1 MAKAVVMQ
9 VTDIKNRRQDMNTRQ
24 LFFTAADS
32 IRHLIRTVR
41 TLPKTWLM
49 VFLATCLAAHTL
61 PAAAAPDHAALSPLA
76 PVQIAPDH
84 ATPAYTTPEQQA
96 RTLPAQ
102 WQVASNTGSGPAT
115 AAGAVSTNAVEPV
128 SPQQAPPLQGAAL
141 AAANESTAKNGMDEQ
156 GRADWRELEKGLL
169 FGEFQLND
177 GDARLSVLRI
187 DPAYFD
193 FTLCARS
200 QDSGPSRPL
209 SQWGEQYNLSAA
221 INASMYLP
229 DGSTSTGYMRQGDH
243 TNNGRIVQR
252 FGAFFVAGPDEPG
265 LPLAAILD
273 RDNPLWRQQM
283 ERYSLVIQNYRMI
296 NADRRILWSPGGPH
310 YSISAVAQD
319 GEGQI
324 LFMHCRQPVEAYA
337 FAQQVLHLPLNVRTV
352 MYVEGGGQAGLLVR
366 SAALTR
372 ELVGLSPSGLLVTGD
387 LRAVLPNVLGARRK
401 GVPAHPAENSA
412 AAPENP
418 GPEQSGPVQFG
429 PAQSAPEL
437 PAAATPPA
445 TESGATSVAPQQ
457 NPQQQPNTTVVIP
470 LLAPSHTVLP
480 TPQPKQI
487 QQQIQGQEQEQ
498 RNNQA
503 AGQSPATQAGP
514 NPTET
519 AREPLTQPGTALGR
533 PASDTPQTALPATGN
548 KPAE

>member
-9 VTDIKNRRQDMNTRQ
+9 VTDIKNRQQDMNTRQ
-24 LFFTAADS
+24 ILSTAADS
-32 IRHLIRTVR
+32 IRPLRRTIR
-41 TLPKTWLM
+41 TLPKIWLAVCLSM
-49 VFLATCLAAHTL
+49 SLAALAL
-61 PAAAAPDHAALSPLA
+61 PALAAPDTAATDAGAVGATATAAVAASTAEHSHA
-76 PVQIAPDH
+76 
-84 ATPAYTTPEQQA
+84 QQA
-96 RTLPAQ
+96 HSQQT
-102 WQVASNTGSGPAT
+102 QVQQTQQATDESPAT
-115 AAGAVSTNAVEPV
+115 AV
-128 SPQQAPPLQGAAL
+128 
-141 AAANESTAKNGMDEQ
+141 MDNQ
-156 GRADWRELEKGLL
+156 GRADWRELEQGLF

-193 FTLCARS
+193 FTLCTRS

-209 SQWGEQYNLSAA
+209 NEWGEQYNLSAA

-229 DGSTSTGYMRQGDH
+229 DGSTSTGYMRQGAH

-265 LPLAAILD
+265 LPLAAIID

-372 ELVGLSPSGLLVTGD
+372 ELIGLSPSGLLVTGD

-401 GVPAHPAENSA
+401 GAPAHADERSTQASAPAAESA
-412 AAPENP
+412 QAPAASKGEDAAQAQDQAQPSPEQPAQPQQARQTAPAAP
-418 GPEQSGPVQFG
+418 
-429 PAQSAPEL
+429 
-437 PAAATPPA
+437 T
-445 TESGATSVAPQQ
+445 
-457 NPQQQPNTTVVIP
+457 P
-470 LLAPSHTVLP
+470 LLAPSHTVQP
-480 TPQPKQI
+480 APDQPAPDQPADKNNTPEAAAGPASAASTSPLADTPPKAATESLTEPGTSLAHPPAGSASPSTATPGKQPK
-487 QQQIQGQEQEQ
+487 
-498 RNNQA
+498 
-503 AGQSPATQAGP
+503 
-514 NPTET
+514 
-519 AREPLTQPGTALGR
+519 
-533 PASDTPQTALPATGN
+533 
-548 KPAE
+548 K

>member
-1 MAKAVVMQ
+1 MTKAVVMQ

-24 LFFTAADS
+24 FLFTAADS
-32 IRHLIRTVR
+32 IRHLIRAVR
-41 TLPKTWLM
+41 TLPKTWLV
-49 VFLATCLAAHTL
+49 VFLATCLAAHAL
-61 PAAAAPDHAALSPLA
+61 PAVAAPEHAAPIQ
-76 PVQIAPDH
+76 VITDH
-84 ATPAYTTPEQQA
+84 TTPEQQSG
-96 RTLPAQ
+96 TPPAQ
-102 WQVASNTGSGPAT
+102 WQVASNTGSGPVT
-115 AAGAVSTNAVEPV
+115 AAGAVTTSAVEPV
-128 SPQQAPPLQGAAL
+128 SPQQAPPLPTAPQAATD
-141 AAANESTAKNGMDEQ
+141 ESPTKHGMDDQ

-265 LPLAAILD
+265 LPLAAIID

-296 NADRRILWSPGGPH
+296 NADRRILWAPGGPH

-319 GEGQI
+319 GDGQI

-401 GVPAHPAENSA
+401 GAPEHPAENSTTA
-412 AAPENP
+412 
-418 GPEQSGPVQFG
+418 
-429 PAQSAPEL
+429 PAQP
-437 PAAATPPA
+437 AATPATTTPAGEGKSPA
-445 TESGATSVAPQQ
+445 TPVAPAAESGAPASAPQQ
-457 NPQQQPNTTVVIP
+457 KTAQQSDTTVAIP
-470 LLAPSHTVLP
+470 PLAPSHTVAP
-480 TPQPKQI
+480 MPGQKQLQGQMQDQA
-487 QQQIQGQEQEQ
+487 QQQSPSN
-498 RNNQA
+498 RA
-503 AGQSPATQAGP
+503 ASTAQKPATSA
-514 NPTET
+514 T
-519 AREPLTQPGTALGR
+519 APANEPLTQPGTTTGQP
-533 PASDTPQTALPATGN
+533 PAGTSESISPNSDTAP
-548 KPAE
+548 KK

>member
-24 LFFTAADS
+24 FLFTAADS
-32 IRHLIRTVR
+32 IRPLRRTIR
-41 TLPKTWLM
+41 TLPIIW
-49 VFLATCLAAHTL
+49 LAAFLPIGLSAFSL
-61 PAAAAPDHAALSPLA
+61 PALAAPEHAVSG
-76 PVQIAPDH
+76 QQ
-84 ATPAYTTPEQQA
+84 PAE
-96 RTLPAQ
+96 LPAI
-102 WQVASNTGSGPAT
+102 WQVASNTGSAAT
-115 AAGAVSTNAVEPV
+115 AVAGT
-128 SPQQAPPLQGAAL
+128 
-141 AAANESTAKNGMDEQ
+141 AAANSTDSAPAQPASAQQAHSQQPADESLATNGVDDH
-156 GRADWRELEKGLL
+156 GRADWRELEQGLF

-187 DPAYFD
+187 DPTYFD

-200 QDSGPSRPL
+200 QDNGPSRPL

-229 DGSTSTGYMRQGDH
+229 DGSTSTGYMRQGNH

-273 RDNPLWRQQM
+273 RDSPLWRQQL

-324 LFMHCRQPVEAYA
+324 LFMHCRQPVEAYT

-401 GVPAHPAENSA
+401 GTPTHSDESSASGADTQISASAPAAEPDPVPAVNTGAGASQPQSQTQQSPALQPKPQQ
-412 AAPENP
+412 AAPT
-418 GPEQSGPVQFG
+418 
-429 PAQSAPEL
+429 
-437 PAAATPPA
+437 ATA
-445 TESGATSVAPQQ
+445 
-457 NPQQQPNTTVVIP
+457 P
-470 LLAPSHTVLP
+470 LLAPSHAV
-480 TPQPKQI
+480 QPAP
-487 QQQIQGQEQEQ
+487 GQT
-498 RNNQA
+498 A
-503 AGQSPATQAGP
+503 PGQPPATNKGP
-514 NPTET
+514 DTSAKPATVPASESLTE
-519 AREPLTQPGTALGR
+519 PGTSLAQPR
-533 PASDTPQTALPATGN
+533 AKPTAPSTPAHD
-548 KPAE
+548 E

>member
-1 MAKAVVMQ
+1 
-9 VTDIKNRRQDMNTRQ
+9 
-24 LFFTAADS
+24 
-32 IRHLIRTVR
+32 
-41 TLPKTWLM
+41 
-49 VFLATCLAAHTL
+49 
-61 PAAAAPDHAALSPLA
+61 
-76 PVQIAPDH
+76 
-84 ATPAYTTPEQQA
+84 
-96 RTLPAQ
+96 
-102 WQVASNTGSGPAT
+102 
-115 AAGAVSTNAVEPV
+115 
-128 SPQQAPPLQGAAL
+128 
-141 AAANESTAKNGMDEQ
+141 MDEQ
-156 GRADWRELEKGLL
+156 GHADWRELEQGLM
-169 FGEFQLND
+169 FGEFQLNE

-229 DGSTSTGYMRQGDH
+229 DGSTSTGYMRQGEH

-252 FGAFFVAGPDEPG
+252 FGAFFVATPDEPG
-265 LPLAAILD
+265 LPLAAIID

-401 GVPAHPAENSA
+401 GAPMHAAESA
-412 AAPENP
+412 STDSEQPAAPQGTEASP
-418 GPEQSGPVQFG
+418 PSI
-429 PAQSAPEL
+429 PA
-437 PAAATPPA
+437 PA
-445 TESGATSVAPQQ
+445 TEPDATNSTPRQTPA
-457 NPQQQPNTTVVIP
+457 QQPAATEGTL
-470 LLAPSHTVLP
+470 LLAPSHAVQT
-480 TPQPKQI
+480 TQD
-487 QQQIQGQEQEQ
+487 
-498 RNNQA
+498 
-503 AGQSPATQAGP
+503 QSAATQNAPEVAADPAADPAAPTSAAAPAATTSTTAPASATGATPKTATEPLTEPLTEPGTSLAQPPARSQGP
-514 NPTET
+514 NPSTSDN
-519 AREPLTQPGTALGR
+519 R
-533 PASDTPQTALPATGN
+533 PR
-548 KPAE
+548 K

>member
-1 MAKAVVMQ
+1 MEKAVVMQ
-9 VTDIKNRRQDMNTRQ
+9 VTDIKNRQQDMNTRQ
-24 LFFTAADS
+24 ILSTAADS
-32 IRHLIRTVR
+32 IRPLRRTIR
-41 TLPKTWLM
+41 TLPKIWLAVCLSM
-49 VFLATCLAAHTL
+49 SLAALAL
-61 PAAAAPDHAALSPLA
+61 PALAAPDTAATDAGAVGATATAAVAASTAEHSHA
-76 PVQIAPDH
+76 
-84 ATPAYTTPEQQA
+84 QQA
-96 RTLPAQ
+96 HSQQT
-102 WQVASNTGSGPAT
+102 QVQQTQQATDESPAT
-115 AAGAVSTNAVEPV
+115 AV
-128 SPQQAPPLQGAAL
+128 
-141 AAANESTAKNGMDEQ
+141 MDNQ
-156 GRADWRELEKGLL
+156 GRADWRELEQGLF

-193 FTLCARS
+193 FTLCTRS

-209 SQWGEQYNLSAA
+209 NEWGEQYNLSAA

-265 LPLAAILD
+265 LPLAAIID

-337 FAQQVLHLPLNVRTV
+337 FAQQVLHLPRNVRTV

-372 ELVGLSPSGLLVTGD
+372 ELIGLSPSGLLVTGD

-401 GVPAHPAENSA
+401 GAPAHADERSTQASAPAAESA
-412 AAPENP
+412 QAPAASKGEDAAQAQDQAQPSPEQPAQPQQARQTAPAAP
-418 GPEQSGPVQFG
+418 
-429 PAQSAPEL
+429 
-437 PAAATPPA
+437 T
-445 TESGATSVAPQQ
+445 
-457 NPQQQPNTTVVIP
+457 P
-470 LLAPSHTVLP
+470 LLAPSHTVQP
-480 TPQPKQI
+480 APDQPAPDQPADKNNTPEAAAGPASAASTSPVADTPPKAATESLTEPGTSLAHPPAGSASPSTATPGKQPK
-487 QQQIQGQEQEQ
+487 
-498 RNNQA
+498 
-503 AGQSPATQAGP
+503 
-514 NPTET
+514 
-519 AREPLTQPGTALGR
+519 
-533 PASDTPQTALPATGN
+533 
-548 KPAE
+548 K

>member
-1 MAKAVVMQ
+1 MAKAVVVQ
-9 VTDIKNRRQDMNTRQ
+9 VTDIKNRQQDMNTRQ
-24 LFFTAADS
+24 ILSTAADS
-32 IRHLIRTVR
+32 IRPLRRTIR
-41 TLPKTWLM
+41 TLPKIWLAVCLSM
-49 VFLATCLAAHTL
+49 SLAALAL
-61 PAAAAPDHAALSPLA
+61 PALAAPDTAATDAGAVGATATAAVAASTAEHSHA
-76 PVQIAPDH
+76 
-84 ATPAYTTPEQQA
+84 QQA
-96 RTLPAQ
+96 HSQQT
-102 WQVASNTGSGPAT
+102 QVQQTQQATDESPAT
-115 AAGAVSTNAVEPV
+115 AV
-128 SPQQAPPLQGAAL
+128 
-141 AAANESTAKNGMDEQ
+141 MDNQ
-156 GRADWRELEKGLL
+156 GRADWRELEQGLF

-193 FTLCARS
+193 FTLCTRS

-209 SQWGEQYNLSAA
+209 NEWGEQYNLSAA

-265 LPLAAILD
+265 LPLAAIID

-401 GVPAHPAENSA
+401 GVPAQPDESPAQGQEQATPVEAPANVVASPA
-412 AAPENP
+412 ATTDETAPNTGAAQNQPQKQEQAAP
-418 GPEQSGPVQFG
+418 
-429 PAQSAPEL
+429 
-437 PAAATPPA
+437 PAA
-445 TESGATSVAPQQ
+445 
-457 NPQQQPNTTVVIP
+457 P
-470 LLAPSHTVLP
+470 LPLAPSHTLLP
-480 TPQPKQI
+480 
-487 QQQIQGQEQEQ
+487 
-498 RNNQA
+498 A
-503 AGQSPATQAGP
+503 HVPATS
-514 NPTET
+514 
-519 AREPLTQPGTALGR
+519 
-533 PASDTPQTALPATGN
+533 ASDTAAAPLTEPGTPLAQPPARGA
-548 KPAE
+548 KPAVQQPDQSLKK

>member
-9 VTDIKNRRQDMNTRQ
+9 VTDIKNRQQDMNTRQ
-24 LFFTAADS
+24 ILSTAADS
-32 IRHLIRTVR
+32 IRPLRRTIR
-41 TLPKTWLM
+41 TLPKIWLAVCLSM
-49 VFLATCLAAHTL
+49 SLAALAL
-61 PAAAAPDHAALSPLA
+61 PALAAPDTAATDAGAVGATATAAVAASTAEHSHA
-76 PVQIAPDH
+76 
-84 ATPAYTTPEQQA
+84 QQA
-96 RTLPAQ
+96 HSQQT
-102 WQVASNTGSGPAT
+102 QVQQTQQATDESPAT
-115 AAGAVSTNAVEPV
+115 AV
-128 SPQQAPPLQGAAL
+128 
-141 AAANESTAKNGMDEQ
+141 MDNQ
-156 GRADWRELEKGLL
+156 GRADWRELEPGLL

-193 FTLCARS
+193 FTLCTRS

-209 SQWGEQYNLSAA
+209 NEWGEQYNLSAA

-265 LPLAAILD
+265 LPLAAIID

-372 ELVGLSPSGLLVTGD
+372 ELIGLSPSGLLVTGD

-401 GVPAHPAENSA
+401 GAPAHADERSTQASAPAAESA
-412 AAPENP
+412 QAPAASKGEDAAQAQDQAQPS
-418 GPEQSGPVQFG
+418 PEQSTQPQQ
-429 PAQSAPEL
+429 ARQTA
-437 PAAATPPA
+437 PAAPT
-445 TESGATSVAPQQ
+445 
-457 NPQQQPNTTVVIP
+457 P
-470 LLAPSHTVLP
+470 LLAPSHAVQP
-480 TPQPKQI
+480 APDQPADKNNTPEAAANPASAASASPLADTAPKASAESLTEPGTSLAPPPAGSASPSTATPGKQPK
-487 QQQIQGQEQEQ
+487 
-498 RNNQA
+498 
-503 AGQSPATQAGP
+503 
-514 NPTET
+514 
-519 AREPLTQPGTALGR
+519 
-533 PASDTPQTALPATGN
+533 
-548 KPAE
+548 K

>member
-9 VTDIKNRRQDMNTRQ
+9 VTDIKNRQQDMNTRQ
-24 LFFTAADS
+24 FLFTAADS
-32 IRHLIRTVR
+32 IRPSRRAIR
-41 TLPKTWLM
+41 TLPKIWLA
-49 VFLATCLAAHTL
+49 VCLVASLAALSLPALAEPKHAEQAHPVLEQQPPELPAPWQIASNTGGAL
-61 PAAAAPDHAALSPLA
+61 PAAAG
-76 PVQIAPDH
+76 
-84 ATPAYTTPEQQA
+84 T
-96 RTLPAQ
+96 
-102 WQVASNTGSGPAT
+102 T
-115 AAGAVSTNAVEPV
+115 AA
-128 SPQQAPPLQGAAL
+128 
-141 AAANESTAKNGMDEQ
+141 STAEPAHSQQTPDESASTSGMNDP
-156 GRADWRELEKGLL
+156 GRADWRELEQGLF

-209 SQWGEQYNLSAA
+209 NEWGEQYNLSAA

-229 DGSTSTGYMRQGDH
+229 DGSTSTGYMRQGEH
-243 TNNGRIVQR
+243 INNGRIVQR

-265 LPLAAILD
+265 LPLAAIID

-319 GEGQI
+319 GDGQI

-401 GVPAHPAENSA
+401 VAHTHSEGHTPAGSDTQGN
-412 AAPENP
+412 
-418 GPEQSGPVQFG
+418 G
-429 PAQSAPEL
+429 PATTTAIE
-437 PAAATPPA
+437 PAASANGDTAQPESPVRHPLTQQPQPQNTESTAPAPILAPIMVPNHATQPGAHQQGSALPTSGAGPTPA
-445 TESGATSVAPQQ
+445 TEPLTEPG
-457 NPQQQPNTTVVIP
+457 TT
-470 LLAPSHTVLP
+470 LAHPPVGSP
-480 TPQPKQI
+480 
-487 QQQIQGQEQEQ
+487 
-498 RNNQA
+498 
-503 AGQSPATQAGP
+503 SPAGP
-514 NPTET
+514 TT
-519 AREPLTQPGTALGR
+519 GKQP
-533 PASDTPQTALPATGN
+533 
-548 KPAE
+548 

>member
-9 VTDIKNRRQDMNTRQ
+9 VTDIKNRQQDMNTRQ
-24 LFFTAADS
+24 ILSTAADS
-32 IRHLIRTVR
+32 IRPLRRTIR
-41 TLPKTWLM
+41 TLPKIWLAVCLSM
-49 VFLATCLAAHTL
+49 SLAALAL
-61 PAAAAPDHAALSPLA
+61 PALAAPDTAATDAGAVGATATAAVAASTAEHSHA
-76 PVQIAPDH
+76 
-84 ATPAYTTPEQQA
+84 QQA
-96 RTLPAQ
+96 HSQQT
-102 WQVASNTGSGPAT
+102 QVQQTQQATDESPAT
-115 AAGAVSTNAVEPV
+115 AV
-128 SPQQAPPLQGAAL
+128 
-141 AAANESTAKNGMDEQ
+141 MDNQ
-156 GRADWRELEKGLL
+156 GRADWRELEQGLF

-193 FTLCARS
+193 FTLCTRS

-209 SQWGEQYNLSAA
+209 NEWGEQYNLSAA

-265 LPLAAILD
+265 LPLAAIID

-372 ELVGLSPSGLLVTGD
+372 ELIGLSPSGLLVTGD

-401 GVPAHPAENSA
+401 GAPAHADERSTQASAPAAESA
-412 AAPENP
+412 QAPAASKCEDAAQAQDQAQPSPEQPAQPQQARQTAPAAP
-418 GPEQSGPVQFG
+418 
-429 PAQSAPEL
+429 
-437 PAAATPPA
+437 T
-445 TESGATSVAPQQ
+445 
-457 NPQQQPNTTVVIP
+457 P
-470 LLAPSHTVLP
+470 LLAPSHTVQP
-480 TPQPKQI
+480 APDQPAPDQPADKNNTPEAAAGPASAASTSPLADTPPKAATESLTEPGTSLAHPPAGSASPSTATPGKQPK
-487 QQQIQGQEQEQ
+487 
-498 RNNQA
+498 
-503 AGQSPATQAGP
+503 
-514 NPTET
+514 
-519 AREPLTQPGTALGR
+519 
-533 PASDTPQTALPATGN
+533 
-548 KPAE
+548 K

>member
-9 VTDIKNRRQDMNTRQ
+9 GTDIKNRRQDMNTRQ
-24 LFFTAADS
+24 YPFIAADS
-32 IRHLIRTVR
+32 IRPLRRTIR
-41 TLPKTWLM
+41 TLPKTWLTALA
-49 VFLATCLAAHTL
+49 VICLSFFPFSALATPGQLDTPLPDAWLLASNAGGVAAAAASSDEAAAQQQPHQQSSSL
-61 PAAAAPDHAALSPLA
+61 PAA
-76 PVQIAPDH
+76 
-84 ATPAYTTPEQQA
+84 TE
-96 RTLPAQ
+96 
-102 WQVASNTGSGPAT
+102 PAT
-115 AAGAVSTNAVEPV
+115 D
-128 SPQQAPPLQGAAL
+128 
-141 AAANESTAKNGMDEQ
+141 NGLDNQ
-156 GRADWRELEKGLL
+156 GRADWRELEPGLL

-187 DPAYFD
+187 DPAHFD

-209 SQWGEQYNLSAA
+209 SQWGEQYDLAAA

-265 LPLAAILD
+265 LPLAAIID

-319 GEGQI
+319 GDGQI

-401 GVPAHPAENSA
+401 GVSAQPDATPGQTSGQEQTLGQAQNPPVDSPAAAPTAAATDAAASASA
-412 AAPENP
+412 AAGEPAV
-418 GPEQSGPVQFG
+418 GTGGAQI
-429 PAQSAPEL
+429 PAQNQTANL
-437 PAAATPPA
+437 PA
-445 TESGATSVAPQQ
+445 
-457 NPQQQPNTTVVIP
+457 P
-470 LLAPSHTVLP
+470 LPLAPSHTLRP
-480 TPQPKQI
+480 AHSPST
-487 QQQIQGQEQEQ
+487 G
-498 RNNQA
+498 A
-503 AGQSPATQAGP
+503 AGSGAGAASPADPAARVI
-514 NPTET
+514 TEPST
-519 AREPLTQPGTALGR
+519 EPSTEPGTRLTQPPAKAADTAA
-533 PASDTPQTALPATGN
+533 PAPARQI
-548 KPAE
+548 KK

>member
-9 VTDIKNRRQDMNTRQ
+9 VTDIKNRQQDMNTRQ
-24 LFFTAADS
+24 ILSTAADS
-32 IRHLIRTVR
+32 IRPLRRTIR
-41 TLPKTWLM
+41 TLPKIWLA
-49 VFLATCLAAHTL
+49 VCLSISLAALAL
-61 PAAAAPDHAALSPLA
+61 PALAAPDTAATDAGAVGATATAAVAASTAEHSHA
-76 PVQIAPDH
+76 
-84 ATPAYTTPEQQA
+84 QQA
-96 RTLPAQ
+96 HSQQT
-102 WQVASNTGSGPAT
+102 QVQQTQQATDESPAT
-115 AAGAVSTNAVEPV
+115 AV
-128 SPQQAPPLQGAAL
+128 
-141 AAANESTAKNGMDEQ
+141 MDNQ
-156 GRADWRELEKGLL
+156 GRADWRELEQGLF

-193 FTLCARS
+193 FTLCTRS

-209 SQWGEQYNLSAA
+209 NEWGEQYNLSAA

-265 LPLAAILD
+265 LPLAAIID

-310 YSISAVAQD
+310 SSISAVAQD

-372 ELVGLSPSGLLVTGD
+372 ELIGLSPSGLLVTGD

-401 GVPAHPAENSA
+401 GAPAHADERSTQASAPAAESA
-412 AAPENP
+412 QAPAASKGEDAAQAQDQAQPSPEQPAQPQQARQTAPAAP
-418 GPEQSGPVQFG
+418 
-429 PAQSAPEL
+429 
-437 PAAATPPA
+437 T
-445 TESGATSVAPQQ
+445 
-457 NPQQQPNTTVVIP
+457 P
-470 LLAPSHTVLP
+470 LLAPSHTVQP
-480 TPQPKQI
+480 APDQPAPDQPADKNNTPEAAAGPASAASTSPLADTPPKAATESLTEPGTSLAHPPAGSASPSTATPGKQPK
-487 QQQIQGQEQEQ
+487 
-498 RNNQA
+498 
-503 AGQSPATQAGP
+503 
-514 NPTET
+514 
-519 AREPLTQPGTALGR
+519 
-533 PASDTPQTALPATGN
+533 
-548 KPAE
+548 K

>member
-9 VTDIKNRRQDMNTRQ
+9 GTDIKNRRQDMNTRQ
-24 LFFTAADS
+24 FLFTAADS
-32 IRHLIRTVR
+32 IRPLRRTIR
-41 TLPKTWLM
+41 TLPKPWLA
-49 VFLATCLAAHTL
+49 VLLFTSLAAGSL
-61 PAAAAPDHAALSPLA
+61 PALAAPGA
-76 PVQIAPDH
+76 
-84 ATPAYTTPEQQA
+84 QQ
-96 RTLPAQ
+96 TVPPAQ
-102 WQVASNTGSGPAT
+102 WLVAASAGSLPASPGAST
-115 AAGAVSTNAVEPV
+115 DEPAPAQPSPSQQPLSPPAADES
-128 SPQQAPPLQGAAL
+128 AA
-141 AAANESTAKNGMDEQ
+141 SNGMDNQ
-156 GRADWRELEKGLL
+156 GRADWRELEPGLL

-177 GDARLSVLRI
+177 GDARLNVLRI
-187 DPAYFD
+187 DPAHFD

-209 SQWGEQYNLSAA
+209 SQWGEQYNLAAA

-273 RDNPLWRQQM
+273 RDNPVWRQQM

-319 GEGQI
+319 GDGQI

-401 GVPAHPAENSA
+401 GVSAQPDATPDQTSGQQQTSGQEQTSGQAQSLPVASPAASTDAATSASAAGEPAEGTGG
-412 AAPENP
+412 API
-418 GPEQSGPVQFG
+418 
-429 PAQSAPEL
+429 PAQNQTAN
-437 PAAATPPA
+437 PPA
-445 TESGATSVAPQQ
+445 
-457 NPQQQPNTTVVIP
+457 P
-470 LLAPSHTVLP
+470 LPLAPSHTLRP
-480 TPQPKQI
+480 AHSPRT
-487 QQQIQGQEQEQ
+487 G
-498 RNNQA
+498 A
-503 AGQSPATQAGP
+503 AGSGAGTASPADSAARAI
-514 NPTET
+514 TEPST
-519 AREPLTQPGTALGR
+519 EPSTEPGTRLTQPPAKATA
-533 PASDTPQTALPATGN
+533 PAAPAPARQT
-548 KPAE
+548 KK

>member
-9 VTDIKNRRQDMNTRQ
+9 GTDIKNRRQDMNTRQ
-24 LFFTAADS
+24 YPFIAADS
-32 IRHLIRTVR
+32 IRPLRRTIR
-41 TLPKTWLM
+41 TLPKTWLTA
-49 VFLATCLAAHTL
+49 LALVCLAFLPHPALAVPGQMDTPL
-61 PAAAAPDHAALSPLA
+61 PDAWLLASNAGGVPAAAASSDDTAA
-76 PVQIAPDH
+76 
-84 ATPAYTTPEQQA
+84 QQPPHQQPPS
-96 RTLPAQ
+96 LPA
-102 WQVASNTGSGPAT
+102 AT
-115 AAGAVSTNAVEPV
+115 EP
-128 SPQQAPPLQGAAL
+128 
-141 AAANESTAKNGMDEQ
+141 TADNGLDNQ
-156 GRADWRELEKGLL
+156 GRADWRELEPGLL

-187 DPAYFD
+187 DPAHFD

-209 SQWGEQYNLSAA
+209 SQWGEQYNLAAA

-265 LPLAAILD
+265 LPLAAIID

-319 GEGQI
+319 GDGQI

-401 GVPAHPAENSA
+401 GVPAQPD
-412 AAPENP
+412 ENP
-418 GPEQSGPVQFG
+418 AQGQEQGT
-429 PAQSAPEL
+429 PAVAPSN
-437 PAAATPPA
+437 AVVSPPA
-445 TESGATSVAPQQ
+445 TTDETD
-457 NPQQQPNTTVVIP
+457 PNTGAAQNQPQKQEQAAPPAAP
-470 LLAPSHTVLP
+470 LPLAPSHTLLP
-480 TPQPKQI
+480 
-487 QQQIQGQEQEQ
+487 
-498 RNNQA
+498 A
-503 AGQSPATQAGP
+503 HVPATS
-514 NPTET
+514 
-519 AREPLTQPGTALGR
+519 
-533 PASDTPQTALPATGN
+533 ASDTAAAPLTEPGTPLAQPPARGA
-548 KPAE
+548 KPAVQQPDQSLKK

>member
-9 VTDIKNRRQDMNTRQ
+9 VTDIKNRQQDMNTRQ
-24 LFFTAADS
+24 ILSTAADS
-32 IRHLIRTVR
+32 IRPLRRTIR
-41 TLPKTWLM
+41 TLPKIWLA
-49 VFLATCLAAHTL
+49 VCLSISLAALAL
-61 PAAAAPDHAALSPLA
+61 PALAAPDTAATDAGAVGATAAAAVAASTAEHSHA
-76 PVQIAPDH
+76 
-84 ATPAYTTPEQQA
+84 QQA
-96 RTLPAQ
+96 HSQQT
-102 WQVASNTGSGPAT
+102 QVQQTQQATDESPAT
-115 AAGAVSTNAVEPV
+115 AV
-128 SPQQAPPLQGAAL
+128 
-141 AAANESTAKNGMDEQ
+141 MDNQ
-156 GRADWRELEKGLL
+156 GRADWRELEQGLF

-187 DPAYFD
+187 DPAYFE

-200 QDSGPSRPL
+200 QDGGPSRPL
-209 SQWGEQYNLSAA
+209 NEWGEQYNLSAA

-265 LPLAAILD
+265 LPLAVIID

-372 ELVGLSPSGLLVTGD
+372 ELIGLSPSGLLVTGD
-387 LRAVLPNVLGARRK
+387 LRAMLPNVLGARRK
-401 GVPAHPAENSA
+401 GAPAHADERSTQASAPAAESA
-412 AAPENP
+412 QAPAASKGEDAAQAQDQAQPSPEQPAQPQQARQTAPAAP
-418 GPEQSGPVQFG
+418 
-429 PAQSAPEL
+429 
-437 PAAATPPA
+437 T
-445 TESGATSVAPQQ
+445 
-457 NPQQQPNTTVVIP
+457 P
-470 LLAPSHTVLP
+470 LLAPSHTVQP
-480 TPQPKQI
+480 APDQPAPDQPADKNNTPEAAAGPASAASTSPLADTPPKAATESLTEPGTSLAHPPAGSASPSTATPGKQPK
-487 QQQIQGQEQEQ
+487 
-498 RNNQA
+498 
-503 AGQSPATQAGP
+503 
-514 NPTET
+514 
-519 AREPLTQPGTALGR
+519 
-533 PASDTPQTALPATGN
+533 
-548 KPAE
+548 K

>member
-9 VTDIKNRRQDMNTRQ
+9 VTDIKNRQQDMNTRQ
-24 LFFTAADS
+24 ILSTAADS
-32 IRHLIRTVR
+32 IRPLRRTIR
-41 TLPKTWLM
+41 TLPKIWLAVCLSM
-49 VFLATCLAAHTL
+49 SLAALAL
-61 PAAAAPDHAALSPLA
+61 PALAAPDTAATDAGAVGATATAAVAASTAEHSHA
-76 PVQIAPDH
+76 
-84 ATPAYTTPEQQA
+84 QQA
-96 RTLPAQ
+96 HSQQT
-102 WQVASNTGSGPAT
+102 QVQQTQQATDESPAT
-115 AAGAVSTNAVEPV
+115 AV
-128 SPQQAPPLQGAAL
+128 
-141 AAANESTAKNGMDEQ
+141 MDNQ
-156 GRADWRELEKGLL
+156 GRADWRELEQGLF

-193 FTLCARS
+193 FTLCTRS

-209 SQWGEQYNLSAA
+209 NEWGEQYNLSAA

-265 LPLAAILD
+265 LPLAAIID

-310 YSISAVAQD
+310 YSISAVAQN

-372 ELVGLSPSGLLVTGD
+372 ELIGLSPSGLLVTGD

-401 GVPAHPAENSA
+401 GAPAHADERSTQASAPAAESA
-412 AAPENP
+412 QAPAASKGEDAAQAQDQAQPSPEQPAQPQQARQTAPAAP
-418 GPEQSGPVQFG
+418 
-429 PAQSAPEL
+429 
-437 PAAATPPA
+437 T
-445 TESGATSVAPQQ
+445 
-457 NPQQQPNTTVVIP
+457 P
-470 LLAPSHTVLP
+470 LLAPSHTVQP
-480 TPQPKQI
+480 APDQPAPDQPADKNNTPEAAAGPASAASTSPLADTPPKAATESLTEPGTSLAHPPAGSASPSTATPGKQPK
-487 QQQIQGQEQEQ
+487 
-498 RNNQA
+498 
-503 AGQSPATQAGP
+503 
-514 NPTET
+514 
-519 AREPLTQPGTALGR
+519 
-533 PASDTPQTALPATGN
+533 
-548 KPAE
+548 K

>member
-9 VTDIKNRRQDMNTRQ
+9 GTDIKNRRQDMNTRQ
-24 LFFTAADS
+24 YPFIAADA
-32 IRHLIRTVR
+32 IRPLRRTIR
-41 TLPKTWLM
+41 TLPKTWLTA
-49 VFLATCLAAHTL
+49 LALVCLAFLPHPALAVPGQMDTPL
-61 PAAAAPDHAALSPLA
+61 PDAWLLASNAGGVPAAAASSDEAAA
-76 PVQIAPDH
+76 
-84 ATPAYTTPEQQA
+84 QQPPHQQPPS
-96 RTLPAQ
+96 LPA
-102 WQVASNTGSGPAT
+102 AT
-115 AAGAVSTNAVEPV
+115 EP
-128 SPQQAPPLQGAAL
+128 
-141 AAANESTAKNGMDEQ
+141 TADNGLDNQ
-156 GRADWRELEKGLL
+156 GRADWRELEPGLL

-187 DPAYFD
+187 DPAHFD

-209 SQWGEQYNLSAA
+209 SQWGEQYNLAAA

-265 LPLAAILD
+265 LPLAAIID

-319 GEGQI
+319 GDGQI

-401 GVPAHPAENSA
+401 GVPAQPD
-412 AAPENP
+412 ENP
-418 GPEQSGPVQFG
+418 AQGQEQGT
-429 PAQSAPEL
+429 PAVAPSN
-437 PAAATPPA
+437 AVVSPPA
-445 TESGATSVAPQQ
+445 TTDETA
-457 NPQQQPNTTVVIP
+457 PNTGAAQNQPQLQEQAAPPAAP
-470 LLAPSHTVLP
+470 LPLAPSHTLLP
-480 TPQPKQI
+480 
-487 QQQIQGQEQEQ
+487 
-498 RNNQA
+498 A
-503 AGQSPATQAGP
+503 HVPATS
-514 NPTET
+514 
-519 AREPLTQPGTALGR
+519 
-533 PASDTPQTALPATGN
+533 ASDTAAAPLTEPGTPLAQPPARGA
-548 KPAE
+548 KPAVQQPDQSLKK